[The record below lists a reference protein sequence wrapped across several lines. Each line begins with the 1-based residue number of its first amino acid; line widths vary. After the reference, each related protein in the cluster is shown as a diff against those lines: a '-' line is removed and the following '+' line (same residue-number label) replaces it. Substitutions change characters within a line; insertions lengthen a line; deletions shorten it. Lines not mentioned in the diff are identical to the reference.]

1 MREKTGGNY
10 MDNNN
15 QFDDQNQ
22 QSETTRPYQNYVN
35 NSAQGGQYSQYDANG
50 STMNQ
55 SMQQGGYQIPME
67 EPMSVGD
74 WLIIM
79 LIMTIP
85 CVSIVMMFI
94 WAFSNSEKKSK
105 SNYFK
110 ARLIWALIWIVLSIV
125 FTVVLGASVM
135 SLIPQLT
142 SYY

>member
-1 MREKTGGNY
+1 

-22 QSETTRPYQNYVN
+22 HNETTRPYQNYVN

-50 STMNQ
+50 TMNQ
-55 SMQQGGYQIPME
+55 NVQQGGYQIPME

-74 WLIIM
+74 WLIIL
-79 LIMTIP
+79 LIMMIP
-85 CVSIVMMFI
+85 CVNVVMVFV

-110 ARLIWALIWIVLSIV
+110 AILIWSLIWIVLSIILS
-125 FTVVLGASVM
+125 VVIGASVM
-135 SLIPQLT
+135 SLVPQMT